1 MKRALPL
8 FAALL
13 AAPAFWLLAPAPAA
27 AQMDTSKSEQT
38 FDYNAAPAE
47 MKKIKKFAVET
58 TYDDAEIIND
68 PIYGTLVLSKHR
80 WRSWV
85 ARAIYLTL
93 VNIALLVIILSL
105 SRTEEH
111 NIIIGYVLSGISET
125 LSFWVF
131 LCAVLI
137 FNLKAAAW
145 IYLVP
150 VSAATA
156 AAGYAVLMKIKK
168 SDISLSELKESFQK
182 MRAAASEDP
191 RLSSVSGAPGN
202 WPDEDFLK

>member
-8 FAALL
+8 LAALL
-13 AAPAFWLLAPAPAA
+13 AVPAFWLLGPGPAA
-27 AQMDTSKSEQT
+27 AQMDTSKNEQT
-38 FDYNAAPAE
+38 FNYNAAPAE
-47 MKKIKKFAVET
+47 MKKIKKFAVEA

-93 VNIALLVIILSL
+93 VNIALLAIILSL
-105 SRTEEH
+105 SRTEEY

-125 LSFWVF
+125 LSLWVL
-131 LCAVLI
+131 LCAMLV
-137 FNLKAAAW
+137 FELKAGAW
-145 IYLVP
+145 LYLVP

-156 AAGYAVLMKIKK
+156 AAGYVVLMKIKK

-182 MRAAASEDP
+182 MRFAASEDP
-191 RLSSVSGAPGN
+191 RLASVSGAPGN
-202 WPDEDFLK
+202 WPDQDFLK